1 MKPSKKVHSWLDI
14 RQRAKF
20 IAHTAMSLNHRARTR
35 GIDFV
40 NTPSAPRPAST
51 ADAGHRS
58 ADGPHGRNPLRAI
71 WSKGDGR
78 IEPSAK
84 IKRGD
89 ERGTG
94 LRQGN
99 SVRFRNAVKRRGDK
113 HVTRFWPNEGRAGD
127 IGGWYRK

>member
-1 MKPSKKVHSWLDI
+1 MKPWKKVHSSSDI
-14 RQRAKF
+14 RLRAKF
-20 IAHTAMSLNHRARTR
+20 ICHAAMSLKHRGRTS
-35 GIDFV
+35 GIHFV

-99 SVRFRNAVKRRGDK
+99 SVRFRNTVKRRGDK
-113 HVTRFWPNEGRAGD
+113 HVPRFWPNEGRAGD